1 MVSDSQYS
9 LYMLRCADGSLYT
22 GIAIDVAKRIAE
34 HKDGARGAKY
44 LRGRAPLELVFE
56 VVVGDRALAS
66 RAEFRVK
73 RLNRAQKETLVA
85 GSLLLA
91 ELLADAS
98 GDQAA
103 GLVSG

>member
-1 MVSDSQYS
+1 
-9 LYMLRCADGSLYT
+9 MLRCGDGSLYT

-44 LRGRAPLELVFE
+44 LRGRAPLKLVFE

-73 RLNRAQKETLVA
+73 RLNRVQKEALVA